1 MANWRYRSAM
11 PASAMPATCGVAL
24 KQNTLRSRFPYMP
37 ISRRDVLHAPLAAGA
52 LAAGTR
58 SDASALPRI
67 RMGRHEIS
75 RLVIGANPFYGYSHF
90 NRILNRCMAEWS
102 SSDNVA
108 QTLRRCQECGIDTWQ
123 FSHNERS
130 IADIKRHRAEG
141 GKLQFFLT
149 TSGEMLK
156 SADLTK
162 ELAKLGP
169 LGIIHQ
175 GVSTD
180 NLWATGEKNKIRD
193 YLKLVRDQG
202 LLAAVATHNP
212 IILES
217 IEEMNWETDFFMGSF
232 YKYNRT
238 PAELKETL
246 GGRLTVGE
254 TYVADDPIRMCRA
267 LRQSKK
273 PCLGFKIL
281 AAGRIDSPD
290 GIDAAFRFAFSN
302 IRTPDVAR

>member
-1 MANWRYRSAM
+1 MN
-11 PASAMPATCGVAL
+11 P
-24 KQNTLRSRFPYMP
+24 
-37 ISRRDVLHAPLAAGA
+37 SRRDLLYAPLAAVPRGDP
-52 LAAGTR
+52 AG
-58 SDASALPRI
+58 LPQI
-67 RMGRHEIS
+67 KIGRHEIS
-75 RLVIGANPFYGYSHF
+75 RLVVGANPFYGYSHF

-108 QTLRRCQECGIDTWQ
+108 RTLRRCQECGINTWQ

-130 IADIKRHRAEG
+130 LADIKRHRAEG

-149 TSGEMLK
+149 TSAEMLNNPG
-156 SADLTK
+156 LTK

-175 GVSTD
+175 GVFTD
-180 NLWATGEKNKIRD
+180 NRWADGEKDEIRD

-202 LLAAVATHNP
+202 VLAGVATHNP
-212 IILES
+212 MILES
-217 IEEMNWETDFFMGSF
+217 IEEMNWEADFFMGSF

-238 PAELKETL
+238 KSEWKETL

-254 TYVADDPIRMCRA
+254 TYVADDPARMCQA

-281 AAGRIDSPD
+281 AAGRIDSPE
-290 GIDAAFRFAFSN
+290 GIDAAFRFAFAN
-302 IRTPDVAR
+302 IKSRDGVVVGMFPKFSDQVAENAERVRKFGAPA